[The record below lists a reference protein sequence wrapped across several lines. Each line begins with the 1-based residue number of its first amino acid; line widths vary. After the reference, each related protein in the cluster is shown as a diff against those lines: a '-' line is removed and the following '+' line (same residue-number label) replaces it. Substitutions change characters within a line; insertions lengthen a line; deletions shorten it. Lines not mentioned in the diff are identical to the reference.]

1 MGRYKPKH
9 RLSRL
14 PVETSKQRK
23 QVHLCLVSEVLAA
36 VREAS
41 GLQRSNESGRNK
53 LSWVAYTAILDD
65 VKLAAPCTS
74 VYAGQVK
81 DPTHG
86 VNV

>member
-1 MGRYKPKH
+1 MKFTAKVRYRQLGGLVVKSQTCCAGGPGFDP
-9 RLSRL
+9 R
-14 PVETSKQRK
+14 VENSKFSKDLHQ
-23 QVHLCLVSEVLAA
+23 QIP
-36 VREAS
+36 
-41 GLQRSNESGRNK
+41 
-53 LSWVAYTAILDD
+53 SWMSLGWD

>member
-53 LSWVAYTAILDD
+53 LSWVAYTAILDVTD
-65 VKLAAPCTS
+65 WGL
-74 VYAGQVK
+74 
-81 DPTHG
+81 PTFE
-86 VNV
+86 V